1 MPGLDQTAVR
11 RINTS
16 VVLRVLAA
24 SSQEVTLQWL
34 TGRTGLSR
42 RTIEIILVD
51 LLRDGWVI
59 ESPLES
65 DGGAGRP
72 ARRFRFAGD
81 RRFVAGA
88 RIDTHSA
95 HAIVTDLTGA
105 VLGRAERLL
114 GDDYFSPERAV
125 GIAVEAITAAVEDA
139 DVDADR
145 IVAGGVAAGGVIDP
159 GPGVVMRLVNAPL
172 WSGFALADAF
182 TAAFGVPWVADNDA
196 NLAALAEL
204 RRGVAT
210 GYDDVAWIIHGQR
223 TGAGFIVGGELHR
236 GFRGAAGE
244 IIESRVLG
252 LARDPEREIGLLSS
266 PNAEDR
272 ARARAT
278 VASAVAGDPAAVDA
292 AHDLAGE
299 IADVVDVI
307 TWTIAP
313 ELVVLG
319 GGLEAGAE
327 LIVPLLQDRLRA
339 LGAPDVLIVPSTV
352 GPEAPLI
359 GAVLSALDHIDLDL
373 YGPAVS

>member
-1 MPGLDQTAVR
+1 VPGLDQTAVR

-24 SSQEVTLQWL
+24 SAEEVTLQWL

-51 LLRDGWVI
+51 LLADGWVV

-72 ARRFRFAGD
+72 ARRFRFAVD

-95 HAIVTDLTGA
+95 HAIVADLTGR
-105 VLGRAERLL
+105 VLGRGERLL
-114 GDDYFSPERAV
+114 GDDYFVPERAV
-125 GIAVEAITAAVEDA
+125 ARAAEAIAAAVEDA
-139 DVDADR
+139 GVDADR

-159 GPGVVMRLVNAPL
+159 VSGVVVRLVNAPR
-172 WSGFALADAF
+172 WSRFPLADAF
-182 TAAFGVPWVADNDA
+182 ISAFGVPWVADNDA

-204 RRGVAT
+204 RHGVAA
-210 GYDDVAWIIHGQR
+210 GYDHVAWIIHGQR
-223 TGAGFIVGGELHR
+223 TGVGFIVGGELHR

-252 LARDPEREIGLLSS
+252 LARDPKREIGLLTS
-266 PNAEDR
+266 PDAEGR
-272 ARARAT
+272 ARARAMI
-278 VASAVAGDPAAVDA
+278 ADALAGDAVAIQEARA
-292 AHDLAGE
+292 LAFE
-299 IADVVDVI
+299 IADVVDI
-307 TWTIAP
+307 IAWTIAP

-319 GGLEAGAE
+319 GGLEDGAE
-327 LIVPLLQDRLRA
+327 LIVPLLEDRLRE
-339 LGAPDVLIVPSTV
+339 LGAPDVRILPSSV
-352 GPEAPLI
+352 RADAPLV
-359 GAVLSALDHIDLDL
+359 GAVLNALDHIDVDL
-373 YGPAVS
+373 YGPAVN